1 VVGSREVAIEE
12 MNDLA
17 SACEHMWAHANVR
30 ASEFERVRACFGA
43 RVATRR
49 GTRAEFGHVGDGG
62 DTDSPRGGG
71 SGTRGQD
78 ERRRQYLSARDY
90 RTHMLSRS
98 LASMLARSYDHPDSG
113 TMTGSRITS
122 CRIRNS
128 RNARRVDNSN
138 KVMATRNGQCNSIE
152 RCIWK

>member
-1 VVGSREVAIEE
+1 MVGSREVAIEE

-43 RVATRR
+43 RVATL
-49 GTRAEFGHVGDGG
+49 AEFGHVRDGG

-128 RNARRVDNSN
+128 RNARRADYSY
-138 KVMATRNGQCNSIE
+138 
-152 RCIWK
+152 